1 MNSAN
6 DPASASRHA
15 RRRVLPLLLCRSTL
29 ASPPR
34 ILFCLARFP
43 FLFFGM
49 VVAGEV
55 GFLLRE
61 KLTEFKCGLGFA
73 KLFSGDLDLAKPRLN
88 FPPAER
94 GLGNE
99 CGRVLDSGKKSEKAL
114 EYIKS
119 S

>member
-1 MNSAN
+1 MNCVFIVPSSN
-6 DPASASRHA
+6 LFPKSLTNEFRHDPASASRHA

-55 GFLLRE
+55 GVLLRGE
-61 KLTEFKCGLGFA
+61 MKEFKRGIRVFPQFFLGF
-73 KLFSGDLDLAKPRLN
+73 G
-88 FPPAER
+88 
-94 GLGNE
+94 
-99 CGRVLDSGKKSEKAL
+99 
-114 EYIKS
+114 
-119 S
+119 